1 MNARRRVKIAVDAA
15 MFGLML
21 CLMSY
26 PMTRGLL
33 RHGVCGVSFL
43 ALLLVHQALNLDWY
57 RALFRGRWNA
67 RRVLL
72 TAANAALLMSSAA
85 LIASSLAMAGE
96 VFPFAPFPMAWWGR
110 GLHTAATAWS
120 FVLVSFHLGLHG
132 QSFWNQI
139 RRVWGRTW
147 PAAALALLF
156 VGGLAFME
164 SGLWSDMLLLGE
176 PKVRPAS
183 LPVFLVQCLEVT
195 LFFCLLAQLL
205 LRNEKRKCRHNPVH
219 DTGL

>member
-139 RRVWGRTW
+139 RRARRCAGAVVCGRPRLYGKW
-147 PAAALALLF
+147 AVERHVA
-156 VGGLAFME
+156 VGRAE
-164 SGLWSDMLLLGE
+164 STPGKPPGIPGTMSGGY
-176 PKVRPAS
+176 A
-183 LPVFLVQCLEVT
+183 VFLSVGAT
-195 LFFCLLAQLL
+195 AS
-205 LRNEKRKCRHNPVH
+205 EK
-219 DTGL
+219 